1 MPQSLA
7 IILNLNMSKMAGNK
21 FNTQFAIHKPKFYK
35 LVYQDL
41 YDEERAIIGTPAQVI
56 NHILNQQL

>member
-1 MPQSLA
+1 
-7 IILNLNMSKMAGNK
+7 MAGNK

-41 YDEERAIIGTPAQVI
+41 YDEERTLTGTPSQII
-56 NHILNQQL
+56 NYILNQQL